1 MITLT
6 INNVP
11 VEVPEG
17 TMILGAA
24 KQVGVRIPTLCF
36 VEGLQAI
43 GACRVC
49 VVEVEGARNLV
60 ASCSMPAGQG
70 MKVWTNTRRVRE
82 ARRAV
87 VELLLSEH
95 NGECQTCD
103 RNEDCELQA
112 LAAEL
117 GIREIS
123 YVGEKTR
130 RRIDAS
136 TPALT
141 RDSGKCIKCR
151 RCVSVCNETQHVG
164 ALFPQDRGFDTVI
177 GPAFNHDLKTV
188 ACVQCGQCAAV
199 CPVGAIT
206 EKDQIDEVWKALD
219 KSDNYVIVQTAPAI
233 RAALGECFG
242 LPPGTLVTGKMV
254 AALRRLGFRAVFDT
268 NFAAD
273 LTIMEEGTELLAR
286 LKAALDVEVKGEGRG
301 EKGEKNDE
309 CRRMNDECS
318 ANSATARVHQPAH
331 QSSFINHHSPALPM
345 FTSCSPG
352 WIKFMEYFH
361 PDMLANLSTCKSPQ
375 QMFGAIAKTY
385 YAAKLDKKPEQIVV
399 VSVMPCTAKKF
410 ECQRPEMDVSG
421 ARDVDIVLTTRELG
435 KMIRAAGIDFVAL
448 PDEEMD
454 APLGLSSGA
463 ADIFANTGG
472 VMEAA
477 LRTAYEVVTG
487 RQLPFDGLHVA
498 PIEGL
503 AGVKEASLR
512 IEGTKPEWRFLEG
525 VTLNVAVANGLG
537 NAQRVIASIR
547 SGAKQYHFVEVMTCP
562 GGCIGGGGQPRYTT
576 NQIRQ
581 ARIDAIYRE
590 DEGKKLRKSHE
601 NPAVQQLYAEF
612 LTDGPCG
619 HRSHELL
626 HTQYT
631 PRGKFGG

>member
-1 MITLT
+1 MIQLT
-6 INNVP
+6 VNNVP
-11 VEVPEG
+11 VEAPEG
-17 TMILGAA
+17 TTILHAA
-24 KQVGVRIPTLCF
+24 KQAGVRIPTMCF

-60 ASCSMPAGQG
+60 ASCSMPVGQG
-70 MKVWTNTRRVRE
+70 MKVLTNTRRVRE
-82 ARRAV
+82 SRRAV

-95 NGECQTCD
+95 NGDCQTCD
-103 RNEDCELQA
+103 RNEDCELQG

-117 GIREIS
+117 GIREVA
-123 YVGEKTR
+123 YAGEKTR
-130 RRIDAS
+130 KRIDVS

-151 RCVSVCNETQHVG
+151 RCVSVCAETQHVG
-164 ALFPQDRGFDTVI
+164 ALFPQNRGFDTVI
-177 GPAFNHDLKTV
+177 GPAFNHDLSTV

-206 EKDQIDEVWKALD
+206 EKDQIEEVWKALD
-219 KSDNYVIVQTAPAI
+219 KPDNHVIVQTAPAI

-242 LPPGTLVTGKMV
+242 YPPGTLVTGKMV

-273 LTIMEEGTELLAR
+273 LTIVEEGNELLRR
-286 LKAALDVEVKGEGRG
+286 LKAALTGSGAG
-301 EKGEKNDE
+301 
-309 CRRMNDECS
+309 
-318 ANSATARVHQPAH
+318 APP
-331 QSSFINHHSPALPM
+331 SPLPM

-352 WIKFMEYFH
+352 WIKFMEYYH
-361 PDMLANLSTCKSPQ
+361 PDMLPNLSTCKSPQ
-375 QMFGAIAKTY
+375 QMFGALAKTY
-385 YAAKLDKKPEQIVV
+385 YAAKLGRRPEQIVV
-399 VSVMPCTAKKF
+399 VSIMPCTAKKF

-421 ARDVDIVLTTRELG
+421 TRDVDIVLTTRELG
-435 KMIRAAGIDFVAL
+435 KMIRAAGIDFDSL

-487 RQLPFDGLHVA
+487 RELPAGNLHVVA
-498 PIEGL
+498 LAGL
-503 AGVKEASLR
+503 DGVKEATLK
-512 IEGTKPEWRFLEG
+512 IERPLPAWKFLDG
-525 VTLNVAVANGLG
+525 VTLSVAVAHGLG

-547 SGAKQYHFVEVMTCP
+547 SGEKQYHFVEVMTCP
-562 GGCIGGGGQPRYTT
+562 GGCIGGGGQPRYTN
-576 NQIRQ
+576 NQVRQ
-581 ARIDAIYRE
+581 ARIAAIYRE
-590 DEGKKLRKSHE
+590 DEGKRLRKSHD
-601 NPAVQQLYAEF
+601 NPDIARLYDEF
-612 LTDGPCG
+612 LGQPLG
-619 HRSHELL
+619 ERSHHLL

-631 PRGKFGG
+631 PRSRV